1 MADVRGRRIVGA
13 VALVATA
20 VGTVVVFSSSGR
32 SLWAAKLI
40 TTILAGAAVPALGV
54 YTAELF
60 PTSRRGG
67 ANGWLS
73 ASAVIGSIAGLLVAG
88 QLLDQGASYGTVMSI
103 LAVGPLVY
111 AVLVIVAYPETAR
124 RDLDDINPEDRT
136 AV

>member
-1 MADVRGRRIVGA
+1 MAKI
-13 VALVATA
+13 AT
-20 VGTVVVFSSSGR
+20 S
-32 SLWAAKLI
+32 
-40 TTILAGAAVPALGV
+40 ILGGAAVPALGV

-73 ASAVIGSIAGLLVAG
+73 ATAVAGSIAGLLVAG
-88 QLLDQGASYGTVMSI
+88 LLLDQGSSYGTVMSI
-103 LAVGPLVY
+103 LAIGPLVY

-124 RDLDDINPEDRT
+124 RDLDDINPEDRA